1 MPLPRARITVAGN
14 SLTQMNKKTKEA
26 LEKRILRLSFFGS
39 CALSAAE
46 VLMAFYLQSYTV
58 LMDAVFDSAELV
70 MMWPFLLLI
79 PLLYKPVSEWHPYGY
94 AQVESLFLIV
104 KYSIL
109 LVLILLM
116 INTNVHVILSGG
128 HDVSPIGIAIFEIC
142 LGIGSVLMY
151 LFLQHMSRKYES
163 PTIHAELFLW
173 KTDIVGSCGI
183 AIAFLADHLLGD
195 TILAP
200 VAPYMDS
207 AVAIILSLIMLG
219 EPLKELNRGFK
230 QMLLFSPPKEV
241 MDKVHEAVDKH
252 LEDMPY
258 EATFI
263 DVIQTGRKTWIEV
276 YLKETSNTSLI
287 DTRDWSKLHDLV
299 RQDLRPDFDQ
309 LYIEFIPD
317 LHD

>member
-1 MPLPRARITVAGN
+1 M
-14 SLTQMNKKTKEA
+14 MKTKNMTKEE
-26 LEKRILRLSFFGS
+26 LEKRILRLSFAGS

-46 VLMAFYLQSYTV
+46 IIMALYLHSYTV
-58 LMDAVFDSAELV
+58 LMDAIFDSAELV

-109 LVLILLM
+109 LILILLM
-116 INTNVHVILSGG
+116 INTNVHIILSGG
-128 HDVSPIGIAIFEIC
+128 HDVSPMGIAIFEIC

-173 KTDIVGSCGI
+173 KTDIVGSIGI
-183 AIAFLADHLLGD
+183 AVAFLADHLLGD
-195 TILAP
+195 SILKP
-200 VAPYMDS
+200 IAPYMDS
-207 AVAIILSLIMLG
+207 VVAIVLSLILIA

-241 MDKVHEAVDKH
+241 MDKVHEAVDRH
-252 LEDMPY
+252 LKDMPY

-276 YLKETSNTSLI
+276 YLKETSSTSLI
-287 DTRDWSKLHDLV
+287 DTREWSKLHDLV
-299 RQDLRPDFDQ
+299 RQDLRPEFDQ